1 MVFPGKV
8 ADRPPTN
15 EGNRPLL
22 SHRKNLRQLRKF
34 RRHLEKKVA
43 LARSPMRHTSEHLGV
58 WPVEHG
64 SFGGRLGDFSGKFG

>member
-22 SHRKNLRQLRKF
+22 SHRKTYVNFESLDATS
-34 RRHLEKKVA
+34 EKK
-43 LARSPMRHTSEHLGV
+43 LP
-58 WPVEHG
+58 
-64 SFGGRLGDFSGKFG
+64 